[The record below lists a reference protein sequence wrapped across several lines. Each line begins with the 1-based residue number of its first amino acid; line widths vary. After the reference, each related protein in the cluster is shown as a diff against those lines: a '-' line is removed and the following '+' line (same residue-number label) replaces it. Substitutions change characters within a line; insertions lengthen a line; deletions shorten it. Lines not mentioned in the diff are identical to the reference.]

1 MGLGLGLTRPAQ
13 AGEIAGSYL
22 ASRAATGDRAPPHA
36 PHPLPALLR
45 SSFASQK
52 LLGELLLNGNEIG
65 RSGAT
70 KLIQYARVRV
80 RGRSRCRWVTLPLG
94 LVRVRLRCRCRW
106 LGLGLGCNEIGRV
119 DRPR

>member
-1 MGLGLGLTRPAQ
+1 MTWLGFGPRLRLRLWSRVEGGGGGSGWGLGLGLGLGLTRPAQ
-13 AGEIAGSYL
+13 AGEIAGSHL
-22 ASRAATGDRAPPHA
+22 TSRAPAGDRAPLHA

-80 RGRSRCRWVTLPLG
+80 RGRSRCR
-94 LVRVRLRCRCRW
+94 
-106 LGLGLGCNEIGRV
+106 
-119 DRPR
+119 